1 MPPEQKATVIVI
13 FLLGIFIFHAPIQ
26 SAAVASYGFFREVI
40 QVVTGEEQ
48 RHIREIFPE
57 ADAFSSKGGDLP
69 HYKAYKIDPQTNQ
82 RTLVGFVFFTT
93 DVEPR
98 ERGYEGPIEIAVAMN
113 TKGMITQIKVVENH
127 EPYGYFSIDQPRFA
141 AQFRNKSI
149 LDSFRIRRDID
160 AVTRATISVASASR
174 VIRKSARRIARLY
187 LVKEDGDGA
196 Q

>member
-13 FLLGIFIFHAPIQ
+13 LLLGVFIFSAQIQ
-26 SAAVASYGFFREVI
+26 SAAVTSYGLFREFI
-40 QVVTGEEQ
+40 QIVTREEQ

-69 HYKAYKIDPQTNQ
+69 HYKAYKIDPRTSQ
-82 RTLVGFVFFTT
+82 RTLVGFAFFTT
-93 DVEPR
+93 DIEPR

-113 TKGMITQIKVVENH
+113 TKGMITQIKVVDNH
-127 EPYGYFSIDQPRFA
+127 EPYGYFSIDPPKFA

-149 LDSFRIRRDID
+149 LDPFRIRKDID

-174 VIRKSARRIARLY
+174 VIRKSARRIARQY
-187 LVKEDGDGA
+187 LLQEEGDRA